1 MKTLRYIG
9 VRVVMLGPV
18 LLGISLLT
26 FAVAHL
32 VPGDPARM
40 LAGDQADRATLEA
53 IRTSFRLDDPLWVQ
67 YLVYLQRLLQGDMGT
82 SYREQ
87 VPVLEALLR
96 TFPATLE
103 LAIVAVILALAA
115 ALPLGILGAVYHNR
129 VVDHVIRVLS
139 VGGVSIPVF
148 WLGIMLLLLFYY
160 RLGWLPGTG
169 RLDPHLSIPPQV
181 TGMYLLDSLLAGQW
195 ATFRDALLH
204 ILLPAFSLAY
214 GYLALVARMLRSS
227 MLDVLGQDYIRTAR
241 AMGLPFDRIVVGH
254 ALKNAMIPTVTV
266 AGLGIATLLG
276 GAVLTE
282 TVYSWPGMGKLMV
295 DSILFLDYPVVT
307 GATMLIAA
315 TYVTIN
321 LFVDVLYTALNPQI
335 E

>member
-1 MKTLRYIG
+1 MRTVRYVG
-9 VRVVMLGPV
+9 VRLVLLAPVMLG
-18 LLGISLLT
+18 ISILT
-26 FAVAHL
+26 FTVAHL

-53 IRTSFRLDDPLWVQ
+53 IRASFRLDDPLPVQ
-67 YLVYLQRLLQGDMGT
+67 YLVYLQRLLQGDMGM

-87 VPVLEALLR
+87 APVLQALVR
-96 TFPATLE
+96 TFPATIE
-103 LAIVAVILALAA
+103 LTIFAVVLSLCAA
-115 ALPLGILGAVYHNR
+115 VPLGILGAVYHNR
-129 VVDHVIRVLS
+129 AVDHVIRVLS

-148 WLGIMLLLLFYY
+148 WLGIMLLLLFYH

-169 RLDPHLSIPPQV
+169 RLDPHLAIPPHV
-181 TGMYLLDSLLAGQW
+181 TGLYLVDSLLAGQW
-195 ATFRDALLH
+195 ATFRDALAH
-204 ILLPAFSLAY
+204 IILPGFSLAY

-227 MLDVLGQDYIRTAR
+227 MLDVLNQDYIRTAR
-241 AMGLPFDRIVVGH
+241 AMGQRYPRIVVGH
-254 ALKNAMIPTVTV
+254 SLKNALIPTVTV

-282 TVYSWPGMGKLMV
+282 TVYSWPGMGKFMV

-315 TYVTIN
+315 TYVSIN
-321 LFVDVLYTALNPQI
+321 LVVDVLYSALNPQI
-335 E
+335 R